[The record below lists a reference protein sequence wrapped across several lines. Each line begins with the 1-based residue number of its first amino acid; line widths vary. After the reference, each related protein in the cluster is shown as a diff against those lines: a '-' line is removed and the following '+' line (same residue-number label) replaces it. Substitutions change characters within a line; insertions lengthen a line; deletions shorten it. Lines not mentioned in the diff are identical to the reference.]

1 MFTIIIQEKGGEQR
15 RMVFNKAEVTFGR
28 VQGNDIVLPKGNVSK
43 RHARIVLKD
52 GKFIIVD
59 LKSTN
64 GTYVNGRKITSPLV
78 VKDSDKIY
86 IGDFIVGVD
95 ESASESDGPSESP
108 TSPPAE
114 MAEPP
119 GRPAR
124 PTEAMPVPSPAVAPP
139 AGIAPVRSGPPRPAP
154 ISQPLPRDIPVPS
167 VRTRPGPSAPPP
179 MIPSPSPAV
188 PSAMGNPN
196 PSQLPTP
203 MPGPNPMG
211 NMGGHM
217 GMGNPGPTSSQMP
230 AAMAPIA
237 PAREATYAEPMIG
250 GMPAS
255 MGNHMAPGFAPA
267 GGPPA
272 PMPAPVPAAIH
283 NAPGSGAAN
292 VVALPMDKQKGRSAP
307 APVQRRVNG
316 RSMAAP
322 RRVVTIE
329 PLDPKLIK
337 MLDLQTSILER
348 VRVKLDL
355 DKVAIDRLGDE
366 DLWQRAERAIV
377 DMVESLESSGELP
390 KYIDQDALIKE
401 TLNEALGLGALEDLL
416 ADEKI
421 DEIIVDRRDR
431 IVVGKDG
438 VLKGSLKAF
447 SSDDVLQRV
456 LERLVAPTG
465 YHLDDAHPIVDVRLR
480 DGSRLTAAIPPVAP
494 RGPALLLRKASTRSP
509 TLAELASGGAM
520 SPAMRDFLTTCVAQ
534 RRNLLVCGGP
544 ASGKTSLVGALA
556 QTVARGER
564 IVSVEEVA
572 ELAIGR
578 DEWISLETRPGDG
591 RGAGVDLTQLLHSA
605 LRLRPDRLIFADVHG
620 REAFELLTTL
630 GTNVDG
636 AIVVAAGEGAAAVLT
651 RLAQLARLNGQ
662 LSEPASRELTANAVE
677 IVVHVTRV
685 GEGAIQVTAIEEILG
700 TTEHGFETATLFHH
714 AAGVFSATGTV
725 PRFYSDLEAR
735 GTPADAAVFN
745 R

>member
-95 ESASESDGPSESP
+95 ENASESEGPSESP
-108 TSPPAE
+108 TSPPAVLE
-114 MAEPP
+114 QAEPP

-124 PTEAMPVPSPAVAPP
+124 PTEAMPVPNPVVPP
-139 AGIAPVRSGPPRPAP
+139 SGPGRGGPPRPAP
-154 ISQPLPRDIPVPS
+154 ISQPLPRDIPAPPG
-167 VRTRPGPSAPPP
+167 RNRPGATAPPP

-188 PSAMGNPN
+188 PNA
-196 PSQLPTP
+196 
-203 MPGPNPMG
+203 
-211 NMGGHM
+211 
-217 GMGNPGPTSSQMP
+217 
-230 AAMAPIA
+230 
-237 PAREATYAEPMIG
+237 

-255 MGNHMAPGFAPA
+255 ISSQMQAAQPMAPM
-267 GGPPA
+267 A
-272 PMPAPVPAAIH
+272 PMAPQPAQTYADPSAMAQQPFAMPAAAPQPMAAPFAMPAAAPQPMAAVPAAIH
-283 NAPGSGAAN
+283 NAPGSGSAGAAN
-292 VVALPMDKQKGRSAP
+292 VVPLPTDKQKARSAP
-307 APVQRRVNG
+307 VLTRRVSG
-316 RSMAAP
+316 RALSTTP

-329 PLDPKLIK
+329 PLDPKVIK

-348 VRVKLDL
+348 VRGKLEL
-355 DKVAIDRLGDE
+355 DKVPIDRLGEE

-377 DMVESLESSGELP
+377 DMVETLDSSGELP

-401 TLNEALGLGALEDLL
+401 ALNEALGLGALEDLL
-416 ADEKI
+416 ADEKV

-438 VLKGSLKAF
+438 ALKGSMKAF

-465 YHLDDAHPIVDVRLR
+465 YRLDETHPVVDVRLR

-494 RGPALLLRKASTRSP
+494 RGPCLLLRKAQTRNP
-509 TLAELASGGAM
+509 TLAELTAAGAM
-520 SPAMRDFLTTCVAQ
+520 SPAMSDFLATCVAS
-534 RRNLLVCGGP
+534 RRNILVCGGP
-544 ASGKTSLVGALA
+544 ASGKTTLVGALA
-556 QTVARGER
+556 QAVARGER

-578 DEWISLETRPGDG
+578 DEWISLETRPANGTN
-591 RGAGVDLTQLLHSA
+591 AAVDLTHLLHNA

-620 REAFELLTTL
+620 REAFELVTTL
-630 GTNVDG
+630 GANIDG
-636 AIVVAAGEGAAAVLT
+636 AVVVAAGEGAGAALT
-651 RLAQLARLNGQ
+651 RISQLARLSGQ
-662 LSEPASRELTANAVE
+662 LTDQSAREITANAVE

-685 GEGAIQVTAIEEILG
+685 GEGAIHVAAIEEILG

-725 PRFYSDLEAR
+725 PRFYTEMQER
-735 GTPADAAVFN
+735 GMPADAAIF